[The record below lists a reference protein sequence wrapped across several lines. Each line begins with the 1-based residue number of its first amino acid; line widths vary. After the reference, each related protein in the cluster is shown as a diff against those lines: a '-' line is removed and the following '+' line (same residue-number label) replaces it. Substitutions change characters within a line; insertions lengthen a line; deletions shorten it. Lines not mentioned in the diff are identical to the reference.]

1 MTGGKAEKGTS
12 KYLAIRMKSKGLQKL
27 KFFCQVCNKQ
37 CRDENGFKCH
47 ILSETHNR
55 QIQLIADNPAKYEN
69 QFSHDFERA
78 FMDLMRTCYSSKTV
92 SANRVYKDY
101 ISDRNHVHMNATRW
115 ATLTAF
121 CNHLAKKGLILI
133 EGPDDNNS
141 VLIKYVDVSPD
152 AVSSRSK
159 ENKREKMEEDEQ
171 NEEKKL
177 ISQQMKMA
185 NSVAREQTFDIKPL
199 EKTGNEKITL
209 KMSKNDVDAKS
220 GQLKDYT
227 SPFGEPKAK
236 SGSKLLHVSEK
247 SKVDESDSW
256 IAVNIVV
263 KIITQKIGQDLYKKK
278 CKIIKIDENIKN
290 TAICQL
296 IEDPTKTIRIHQDF
310 LETVIPALGSQIL
323 VVNGKY
329 KNCIATVVTSDEERG
344 GCAIEILSDERG
356 RNYRKFIEFIDYESI
371 CKYVG

>member
-1 MTGGKAEKGTS
+1 
-12 KYLAIRMKSKGLQKL
+12 
-27 KFFCQVCNKQ
+27 
-37 CRDENGFKCH
+37 
-47 ILSETHNR
+47 
-55 QIQLIADNPAKYEN
+55 
-69 QFSHDFERA
+69 
-78 FMDLMRTCYSSKTV
+78 MRTCYSSKTV

-209 KMSKNDVDAKS
+209 KSKN
-220 GQLKDYT
+220 
-227 SPFGEPKAK
+227 F
-236 SGSKLLHVSEK
+236 
-247 SKVDESDSW
+247 
-256 IAVNIVV
+256 
-263 KIITQKIGQDLYKKK
+263 
-278 CKIIKIDENIKN
+278 
-290 TAICQL
+290 
-296 IEDPTKTIRIHQDF
+296 
-310 LETVIPALGSQIL
+310 
-323 VVNGKY
+323 
-329 KNCIATVVTSDEERG
+329 
-344 GCAIEILSDERG
+344 
-356 RNYRKFIEFIDYESI
+356 
-371 CKYVG
+371 

>member
-1 MTGGKAEKGTS
+1 
-12 KYLAIRMKSKGLQKL
+12 
-27 KFFCQVCNKQ
+27 VCNKQ

-69 QFSHDFERA
+69 QFSHEFERA

-199 EKTGNEKITL
+199 EKTGNKKITL

-236 SGSKLLHVSEK
+236 SGSKFLHVSEK